1 MGDAMGIIVCQCVY
15 VTVKAVTDHII
26 NTQIHT
32 SCCRLSV
39 FQSRDVTCGRQWT
52 SQFVFI

>member
-39 FQSRDVTCGRQWT
+39 FQSRDVTCGRQ
-52 SQFVFI
+52 

>member
-26 NTQIHT
+26 NTQDTHIM
-32 SCCRLSV
+32 LS
-39 FQSRDVTCGRQWT
+39 
-52 SQFVFI
+52 FVCFSIT